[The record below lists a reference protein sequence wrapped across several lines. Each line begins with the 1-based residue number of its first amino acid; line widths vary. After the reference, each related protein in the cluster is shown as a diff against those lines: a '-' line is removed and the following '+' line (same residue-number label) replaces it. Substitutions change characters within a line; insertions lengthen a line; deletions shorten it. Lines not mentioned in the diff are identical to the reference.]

1 MKLPT
6 AQEARAWSN
15 YKYDDPFM
23 YILTQIYDAI
33 SKHQTSTLI
42 ILSNKY
48 ANDELMTLYVAN
60 LEHNGYSASYS
71 KWEGLYHL
79 YINWYGEE
87 NDTI

>member
-1 MKLPT
+1 MRLPT
-6 AQEARAWSN
+6 AEEARAWSN

-23 YILTQIYDAI
+23 FVLTKIYDAI

-60 LEHNGYSASYS
+60 LEHNGYSASYR
-71 KWEGLYHL
+71 KWEGLYQL
-79 YINWYGEE
+79 GWRKK
-87 NDTI
+87 

>member
-23 YILTQIYDAI
+23 FVLTKLYDAI

-48 ANDELMTLYVAN
+48 ANDELMILYVAN

>member
-23 YILTQIYDAI
+23 YVLTQICDAI
-33 SKHQTSTLI
+33 SKHQTSILV
-42 ILSNKY
+42 ILSNKC

-60 LEHNGYSASYS
+60 LEHNGYSASCT

>member
-33 SKHQTSTLI
+33 SKHQTSTLV

-48 ANDELMTLYVAN
+48 ANDELMTLYV
-60 LEHNGYSASYS
+60 NGYSASYS